1 MPQKL
6 NSRSLILVINEAE
19 GFTHCFSASVSIINP
34 SGSSVRGYQLMA
46 DIAFDH
52 ITEEVRGTVYPGKL
66 RLREDEFMYKNEK
79 TGKVDHFSR
88 SDIESAQWIARATGL
103 GLRIKLKNSSL
114 HRYDGFGETEA
125 EKVGGFFKK
134 YFNVEIAKREL
145 CYKGY
150 NWGEVEFDGDVLEF
164 SVKNA
169 MAFEVPLSNVA
180 NATMNKNE
188 IIFEFHPNDEAEIC
202 LSEMRLYTPGT
213 EADRE
218 GKAPIIYSKVT
229 QKADIIQVTGDFLIE
244 FKQLQC
250 LQPRGRYDIK
260 LYPSFIHLHGKSFD
274 FKVPKNTITRLMML
288 PHPDNRQIFFAVQL
302 DPPIKHGQT
311 RYHFIILLFDKDSH
325 VDLEMTATEDWL
337 QQQFSGKLT
346 RNISGPEYEVVARV
360 FKVLFDQKVTV
371 PGSFSAKGGGCAV
384 ACSYKAYV
392 GLLYPLER
400 GFTFVPRPPISIR
413 FDETVSVQFSRGTGA
428 QRSFDFEVE
437 TRNGLTHTFTSIERD
452 EYHHLYDFVTAKK
465 LRVKNINSENKS
477 NTNPGDDVWS
487 SSDESHDAYMEKV
500 KTEARQRTTEMDGD
514 DDDDDEDD
522 EDFKPPESDGSEL
535 AEEYDSNVQTTTSEE
550 ESGDDDDDDGEE
562 GGGGKSTAHKKE
574 KHDND
579 SDKDDGDSLSSVS
592 DVDLAPKQKKP
603 KDEPQKSSK
612 TMHKDESKP
621 SKRQTKKPKKAK
633 DPNAPTRPAT
643 AYFLWFNEKREEI
656 AKSLSGPNSV
666 AEVAKAAGEIWRN
679 MDSETKATYHSRADD
694 LKKKYQEDLRVYQS
708 GLSSKE
714 RELSPD
720 SS

>member
-1 MPQKL
+1 
-6 NSRSLILVINEAE
+6 
-19 GFTHCFSASVSIINP
+19 
-34 SGSSVRGYQLMA
+34 MA

-52 ITEEVRGTVYPGKL
+52 ITQEVRGTVYPGKL
-66 RLREDEFMYKNEK
+66 RLKEDEFMYKNEK

-88 SDIESAQWIARATGL
+88 SDIESAQWIVRATGL
-103 GLRIKLKNSSL
+103 GLSIKLKNNSL
-114 HRYDGFGETEA
+114 HRYDGFGEIEA
-125 EKVGGFFKK
+125 EKVGSFFKK
-134 YFNVEIAKREL
+134 YFDVEVVKREL
-145 CYKGY
+145 SYKGY
-150 NWGEVEFDGDVLEF
+150 NWGDVEFDGDVLEF

-180 NATMNKNE
+180 NATLNKNE
-188 IIFEFHPNDEAEIC
+188 IIFEFHLNDEAEIC

-250 LQPRGRYDIK
+250 LQPRGRYDVK

-288 PHPDNRQIFFAVQL
+288 PHPDNRQIFFTVQL

-311 RYHFIILLFDKDSH
+311 RYHFVIFLFDKDSH
-325 VDLEMTATEDWL
+325 VDLEMAATEEWL
-337 QQQFSGKLT
+337 QEQFNGKLA

-360 FKVLFDQKVTV
+360 FKILYDQKVTV

-413 FDETVSVQFSRGTGA
+413 FDEIITVQFSRGTGA

-465 LRVKNINSENKS
+465 LRVKNISSENKTV
-477 NTNPGDDVWS
+477 TNPGDDVWS

-500 KTEARQRTTEMDGD
+500 KTEARERTAEMDD

-550 ESGDDDDDDGEE
+550 DSEDNDEDYDDGDADGNSNKNNTRKKDRRGDDSDEDEE
-562 GGGGKSTAHKKE
+562 EA
-574 KHDND
+574 
-579 SDKDDGDSLSSVS
+579 DSLSS
-592 DVDLAPKQKKP
+592 DVEPKPKQKKLKEEP
-603 KDEPQKSSK
+603 KTSNRP
-612 TMHKDESKP
+612 HKDETKS
-621 SKRQTKKPKKAK
+621 SKRQTKKQKKPK
-633 DPNAPTRPAT
+633 DPNAPTRPLS
-643 AYFLWFNEKREEI
+643 AYFLWFNENREKI
-656 AKSLSGPNSV
+656 AKTLSGQNSV
-666 AEVAKAAGEIWRN
+666 ADVAKAGGELWRN
-679 MDSETKATYHSRADD
+679 MDSETKSTYQSRVDE

-708 GLSSKE
+708 NLSSKE
-714 RELSPD
+714 RELSSD

>member
-1 MPQKL
+1 
-6 NSRSLILVINEAE
+6 
-19 GFTHCFSASVSIINP
+19 
-34 SGSSVRGYQLMA
+34 MA

-52 ITEEVRGTVYPGKL
+52 ITQEVRGTVYPGKL
-66 RLREDEFMYKNEK
+66 RLKEDEFMYKNEK

-88 SDIESAQWIARATGL
+88 SDIESAQWIVRATGL
-103 GLRIKLKNSSL
+103 GLSIKLKNNSL
-114 HRYDGFGETEA
+114 HRYDGFGEIEA
-125 EKVGGFFKK
+125 EKVGSFFKK
-134 YFNVEIAKREL
+134 YFDVEVVKREL
-145 CYKGY
+145 SYKGY
-150 NWGEVEFDGDVLEF
+150 NWGDVDFDGDVLEF

-180 NATMNKNE
+180 NATLNKNE
-188 IIFEFHPNDEAEIC
+188 IIFEFHLNDEAEIC

-250 LQPRGRYDIK
+250 LQPRGRYDVK

-288 PHPDNRQIFFAVQL
+288 PHPDNRQIFFTVQL

-311 RYHFIILLFDKDSH
+311 RYHFVIFLFDKDSH
-325 VDLEMTATEDWL
+325 VDLEMAATEEWL
-337 QQQFSGKLT
+337 QEQFNGKLA

-360 FKVLFDQKVTV
+360 FKILYDQKVTV

-384 ACSYKAYV
+384 ACSYKASV

-413 FDETVSVQFSRGTGA
+413 FDEIVTVQFSRGTGA

-465 LRVKNINSENKS
+465 LRVKNISSENKTI
-477 NTNPGDDVWS
+477 TNPGDDVWS

-500 KTEARQRTTEMDGD
+500 KTEARERTAEMDD

-550 ESGDDDDDDGEE
+550 DSEDNDEDDDDGDADGNGNKNNARKKDKRDDSSDLDEE
-562 GGGGKSTAHKKE
+562 EA
-574 KHDND
+574 
-579 SDKDDGDSLSSVS
+579 DSLSS
-592 DVDLAPKQKKP
+592 DVEPKPKQKKLKEEP
-603 KDEPQKSSK
+603 KTSNRPRKDETKS
-612 TMHKDESKP
+612 
-621 SKRQTKKPKKAK
+621 SKRQTKKQEKPK
-633 DPNAPTRPAT
+633 DPNAPTRPLS
-643 AYFLWFNEKREEI
+643 AYFLWFNENREKI
-656 AKSLSGPNSV
+656 AKSLSGQNSV
-666 AEVAKAAGEIWRN
+666 AEVAKAGGELWRN
-679 MDSETKATYHSRADD
+679 MDSETKSTYQSRVDE

-708 GLSSKE
+708 NLSSKE
-714 RELSPD
+714 RELSSD

>member
-1 MPQKL
+1 
-6 NSRSLILVINEAE
+6 
-19 GFTHCFSASVSIINP
+19 
-34 SGSSVRGYQLMA
+34 MA

-114 HRYDGFGETEA
+114 HRYDGFGEAEA

-574 KHDND
+574 KHDNH

-679 MDSETKATYHSRADD
+679 MDSETKATYQSRADD

>member
-1 MPQKL
+1 
-6 NSRSLILVINEAE
+6 
-19 GFTHCFSASVSIINP
+19 
-34 SGSSVRGYQLMA
+34 MA

-52 ITEEVRGTVYPGKL
+52 ITQEVRGTVYPGKL
-66 RLREDEFMYKNEK
+66 RLKEDEFMYKNEK
-79 TGKVDHFSR
+79 TGKVDHFYR
-88 SDIESAQWIARATGL
+88 SDIESAQWIVRATGL
-103 GLRIKLKNSSL
+103 GLSIKLKNNSL
-114 HRYDGFGETEA
+114 HRYDGFGEIEA
-125 EKVGGFFKK
+125 EKVGSFFKK
-134 YFNVEIAKREL
+134 YFDIEIVKREL

-150 NWGEVEFDGDVLEF
+150 NWGDVDFDGDVLEF

-180 NATMNKNE
+180 NAVLNKNE
-188 IIFEFHPNDEAEIC
+188 IIFEFHLNDEAEVC

-218 GKAPIIYSKVT
+218 GKAPSIYSKVT
-229 QKADIIQVTGDFLIE
+229 QKADIIQVTGDFLVE

-250 LQPRGRYDIK
+250 LQPRGRYDVK
-260 LYPSFIHLHGKSFD
+260 LYPSFIHLHGKSYD
-274 FKVPKNTITRLMML
+274 FKVPKNTITRLMVL

-311 RYHFIILLFDKDSH
+311 RYHFVISLFDKDSH
-325 VDLEMTATEDWL
+325 INLEMAATEDWL
-337 QQQFSGKLT
+337 QEQFNGKLN

-384 ACSYKAYV
+384 ACSYKASV

-413 FDETVSVQFSRGTGA
+413 FDEIIAVQFSRGTGA

-465 LRVKNINSENKS
+465 LRVKNISSENKT
-477 NTNPGDDVWS
+477 TNPGDDVWS

-500 KTEARQRTTEMDGD
+500 KTEARERTTEMDD

-535 AEEYDSNVQTTTSEE
+535 AEEYDSNVQTTTSED
-550 ESGDDDDDDGEE
+550 ESGDNDDDDDGDDSEE
-562 GGGGKSTAHKKE
+562 NKSNTSSKNTSTHKK
-574 KHDND
+574 KDKRDND
-579 SDKDDGDSLSSVS
+579 SDGDKDSLSSVS
-592 DVDLAPKQKKP
+592 STSEPKAKQKKLKEEPKKATTKSRKDETKRQTTKKQKKP
-603 KDEPQKSSK
+603 
-612 TMHKDESKP
+612 
-621 SKRQTKKPKKAK
+621 K
-633 DPNAPTRPAT
+633 DPNAPTRPLS
-643 AYFLWFNEKREEI
+643 AYFLWFNENREKI
-656 AKSLSGPNSV
+656 AKNLNGQNSV

-679 MDSETKATYHSRADD
+679 MDSTVKSSYQSRVDE
-694 LKKKYQEDLRVYQS
+694 LKKKYQEDLRIYQS
-708 GLSSKE
+708 NLASSKE
-714 RELSPD
+714 PDLSPD
-720 SS
+720 SSS